1 MTFTIFTDLECN
13 HELQRWQ
20 HLHSLSINVTISIV
34 RILFLKHFKAF
45 NSIKEISMTPRAC
58 KRDNHEDFL
67 LGKKRQQQTVIRGDS
82 QAGDGDAR
90 QVEEGVAPLTPP
102 WDPPASSP
110 SNIELIHF
118 IAFYSLLFLDFFIAD
133 NRWGLFCWNHLEG
146 LIMSG
151 FLGVYN
157 CT

>member
-13 HELQRWQ
+13 YELQRWQ

-67 LGKKRQQQTVIRGDS
+67 LGKKRQQQTVTRGDS

-90 QVEEGVAPLTPP
+90 QVEEGGG
-102 WDPPASSP
+102 P
-110 SNIELIHF
+110 SNPSVRSASKQSKQYWTDTLYCFPLFAFPRFFLSLIT
-118 IAFYSLLFLDFFIAD
+118 A
-133 NRWGLFCWNHLEG
+133 EG
-146 LIMSG
+146 SFVGIISKD
-151 FLGVYN
+151 
-157 CT
+157 